1 MKIIYCRFR
10 YIDNYDISFVS
21 KSFKDFLTTIDLYVK
36 KFEKKTS
43 KFLKE
48 KIFYYRSILGL
59 PFFYNFEFIF
69 LKKIIYKIILL
80 LRK

>member
-1 MKIIYCRFR
+1 MSIIY
-10 YIDNYDISFVS
+10 YHYWYMDNYDISFVS
-21 KSFKDFLTTIDLYVK
+21 KSFKNILIIKDSYLK
-36 KFEKKTS
+36 KFENKLL

-48 KIFYYRSILGL
+48 KNFHYQIILGL

-69 LKKIIYKIILL
+69 LKKIIYTNILF